1 MQHHVL
7 CPRQDA
13 SVGLGASI
21 VADIAALIAPSPCSS
36 ATICATSVS
45 VIVYFLPPKKFLLTF
60 MPVSVTHC
68 VASHEVPVETA
79 FYSFLASLEALTPLV
94 FLALYFA
101 WNASEIMSPSVLVK
115 IMSPSGDNHTSS
127 VSIIHLVSTSWK

>member
-7 CPRQDA
+7 CPRQNA

-45 VIVYFLPPKKFLLTF
+45 VIAYFLPPKKFLLTF

-79 FYSFLASLEALTPLV
+79 TIFFLPAAEALESLASFARWI
-94 FLALYFA
+94 A
-101 WNASEIMSPSVLVK
+101 WNASEIMSPSVLEK
-115 IMSPSGDNHTSS
+115 AMCPSMSENS
-127 VSIIHLVSTSWK
+127 VV